1 MDEQSL
7 NKRIRELIREIAN
20 LPTSKKKQPAPL
32 IGDTKT
38 KTDMDKINSSLCD
51 LRIMVKYL
59 QFDLEAT
66 KRERDALRKKLENLP
81 PDIEGDMQ

>member
-20 LPTSKKKQPAPL
+20 LPNSKKKQKAPL
-32 IGDTKT
+32 IADTKT
-38 KTDMDKINSSLCD
+38 KTDMDKVNSSLCD
-51 LRIMVKYL
+51 LRMMVKYL

-66 KRERDALRKKLENLP
+66 RRERDWFQKRLENLP
-81 PDIEGDMQ
+81 PDAEEQTQ

>member
-7 NKRIRELIREIAN
+7 NKKIRDLIREIAN

-38 KTDMDKINSSLCD
+38 KTNMEKINSSLCD

-66 KRERDALRKKLENLP
+66 KREKDWLQKRLENLP
-81 PDIEGDMQ
+81 PDTEG